1 MALEPEVAH
10 VDAMQR
16 RLVGRAV
23 VAAHPER
30 AGLDQ
35 HDAVGAR
42 GRAWRRR
49 AAKRD
54 GDEGGDQVAG
64 HTRHCI
70 DSRPARGVLQRQPR
84 GSRRPRED
92 TAMRHRLRP
101 SLVAVLVL
109 VAIGLALAGLWPSAE
124 AQAPIVLKLGTVNP
138 GESPR
143 NLAANEFARVAAEK
157 SKGRIKVEVY
167 TNNQLARGEG
177 ATLEGV
183 QLGTIDVAPVGSAP
197 IGGIFEP
204 AYLPLDL
211 PFLWTSRDQVWK
223 VMDGP
228 IGQELFKKMEAKGVK
243 GLCFGGGWGFRNMLS
258 NKRPINTPDDMKG
271 QTIRVQE
278 SPIYVA
284 MMKQLGAN
292 PVPMP
297 WGEVYLAMKQ
307 GTVDGMEIPVVT
319 MVSDKFFEVTKYY
332 SLTKHTYPPISWF
345 MNLKRYQ
352 SLPADLRQVVDEA
365 GKAACALDR
374 KSEVDKEK
382 GELELIRKAGVQVNE
397 VKDLKPFQDRMGPA
411 YDVVTT
417 KVGKEWMDR
426 VTAAVKAAQ

>member
-1 MALEPEVAH
+1 VAGIVVAGVMVGVAFLRPEV
-10 VDAMQR
+10 
-16 RLVGRAV
+16 
-23 VAAHPER
+23 
-30 AGLDQ
+30 
-35 HDAVGAR
+35 
-42 GRAWRRR
+42 
-49 AAKRD
+49 
-54 GDEGGDQVAG
+54 
-64 HTRHCI
+64 
-70 DSRPARGVLQRQPR
+70 S
-84 GSRRPRED
+84 
-92 TAMRHRLRP
+92 
-101 SLVAVLVL
+101 
-109 VAIGLALAGLWPSAE
+109 
-124 AQAPIVLKLGTVNP
+124 AQAPIVMKLGTVNP

-143 NLAANEFARVAAEK
+143 NLAANEFAKVAAEK

-167 TNNQLARGEG
+167 INNQLARGEG

-211 PFLWTSRDQVWK
+211 PFLWSSREQVWK
-223 VMDGP
+223 VMDGA

-243 GLCFGGGWGFRNMLS
+243 GLCFGGGWGFRHMLS
-258 NKRPINTPDDMKG
+258 NKRAINTPDDMKG

-352 SLPADLRQVVDEA
+352 SLQPDLRQAVDEA
-365 GKAACALDR
+365 AKAACALDR
-374 KSEVDKEK
+374 KAEVDKEK
-382 GELELIRKAGVQVNE
+382 GDLESIRKAGVQVND
-397 VKDLKPFQDRMGPA
+397 VKDLKAFQDRMGPA
-411 YDVVTT
+411 YDLVTT

-426 VTAAVKAAQ
+426 VMAAVRAAQ

>member
-1 MALEPEVAH
+1 MKARVWTRVACT
-10 VDAMQR
+10 VLA
-16 RLVGRAV
+16 GV
-23 VAAHPER
+23 V
-30 AGLDQ
+30 
-35 HDAVGAR
+35 V
-42 GRAWRRR
+42 
-49 AAKRD
+49 
-54 GDEGGDQVAG
+54 
-64 HTRHCI
+64 
-70 DSRPARGVLQRQPR
+70 
-84 GSRRPRED
+84 
-92 TAMRHRLRP
+92 
-101 SLVAVLVL
+101 
-109 VAIGLALAGLWPSAE
+109 GLAFFWPEASA
-124 AQAPIVLKLGTVNP
+124 QGPILIKLGTVNP

-143 NLAANEFARVAAEK
+143 NLAAYEFAKVAAEK

-167 TNNQLARGEG
+167 INNQLARGEG

-211 PFLWTSRDQVWK
+211 PFLWSSREQVWK
-223 VMDGP
+223 VMDGA

-243 GLCFGGGWGFRNMLS
+243 GLCFGGGWGFRHMLS

-319 MVSDKFFEVTKYY
+319 MISDKFYEVTKYY
-332 SLTKHTYPPISWF
+332 SLTNHTYPPISWF

-352 SLPADLRQVVDEA
+352 SLPPDLRQAVDEA
-365 GKAACALDR
+365 AKATCALDR
-374 KSEVDKEK
+374 KAEVDKEK
-382 GELELIRKAGVQVNE
+382 GDLEAIRKAGVQVNE
-397 VKDLKPFQDRMGPA
+397 VKDLKAFQERMGPA

-426 VTAAVKAAQ
+426 VLAAVRAAK

>member
-1 MALEPEVAH
+1 
-10 VDAMQR
+10 
-16 RLVGRAV
+16 
-23 VAAHPER
+23 
-30 AGLDQ
+30 
-35 HDAVGAR
+35 
-42 GRAWRRR
+42 
-49 AAKRD
+49 
-54 GDEGGDQVAG
+54 
-64 HTRHCI
+64 
-70 DSRPARGVLQRQPR
+70 
-84 GSRRPRED
+84 
-92 TAMRHRLRP
+92 MRHRLRP
-101 SLVAVLVL
+101 LLVAILVL
-109 VAIGLALAGLWPSAE
+109 VAMGLALAGLWPSAE
-124 AQAPIVLKLGTVNP
+124 AQAPIALKLGTVNP

-382 GELELIRKAGVQVNE
+382 GELEFIRKAGVQVNE